1 MREAIGLLTVVAA
14 VGSGLMAGLF
24 FVFSVAIM
32 PALARI
38 PAPAGIAAMQAVN
51 TTIVR
56 PLFLV
61 VFVGTALVSAA
72 SALLA
77 PDPPHLA
84 GAACYL
90 IGSIGVTAAVNV
102 PLNNA
107 LDRVA
112 PDDAEGARTWQGY
125 LSRWTAWNHVRTVAC
140 TAAVIA
146 FVLAV

>member
-1 MREAIGLLTVVAA
+1 MSAAIGPLTVVAA
-14 VGSGLMAGLF
+14 AGSGLMAGLF

-38 PAPAGIAAMQAVN
+38 PVPAGIAAMQAIN

-56 PLFLV
+56 ALFVV
-61 VFVGTALVSAA
+61 VFIGTALVGAA
-72 SALLA
+72 SAVLA
-77 PDPPHLA
+77 PDPLHLA

-90 IGSIGVTAAVNV
+90 VGGIGVTAVVNV
-102 PLNNA
+102 PMNNA

-112 PDDAEGARTWQGY
+112 PDDAEGASTWQRY

-140 TAAVIA
+140 TAAMIA
-146 FVLAV
+146 FVLAA